1 MKQVSI
7 YLECDCTAFRKHKR
21 ICGYVL
27 EYIRKNGD
35 AETREE
41 FRAAEGTYHREIL
54 QNPVRSAW
62 AHPGTMYHLHLQPG
76 RLCLQHAHKET
87 AGVGRQ
93 RFTSNGK
100 PIANQEEWRTV
111 WEKIKIHKAS
121 TCIGKHSYT
130 DWMLAEM
137 EERFEKKE
145 QRNKRAS
152 YKTRK
157 ISSVI
162 YAYCWKATMTIRP

>member
-1 MKQVSI
+1 MKNVSI
-7 YLECDCTAFRKHKR
+7 YLESDSTAFQKHKR

-27 EYIRKNGD
+27 EYIKKNGD

-41 FRAAEGTYHREIL
+41 FREAEGTYHREIL
-54 QNPVRSAW
+54 QTLAEALGRIREPCTICIYSQDAFACNMLTKKLPEW
-62 AHPGTMYHLHLQPG
+62 ADND
-76 RLCLQHAHKET
+76 
-87 AGVGRQ
+87 
-93 RFTSNGK
+93 FTSNGK

-137 EERFEKKE
+137 EERFEKK
-145 QRNKRAS
+145 NKET
-152 YKTRK
+152 KEHLTK
-157 ISSVI
+157 PG
-162 YAYCWKATMTIRP
+162 K